1 MSRTT
6 FTILVAGLAVAAC
19 SQASGLRAADE
30 AAAPDPHRVERIADK
45 MFAALTPLSEQG
57 TPD

>member
-19 SQASGLRAADE
+19 NQASGLRAADD
-30 AAAPDPHRVERIADK
+30 AAASDSHRVERIADK
-45 MFAALTPLSEQG
+45 MFTALTPLSEQG
-57 TPD
+57 TSD